1 MLGADRLASL
11 TDDAG
16 FGLVE
21 TLVAALMG
29 VVLAGALGL
38 ILVVSLHQSARLS
51 DVVEATQLG
60 RTTMTH
66 VVNELHSAC
75 IAPSF
80 EPIQEKS
87 KGNELL
93 FVTAYGKEA
102 QLAGAEMH
110 KIVWSGENGTLI
122 DYFVASTG
130 SWPEFAFGAFP
141 AKGTTIGQHVYRAE
155 VLQGGKLEKVPI
167 FQYYKY
173 GTEATSST
181 TTALSTLEALRKTP
195 SETETTPLTAIE
207 AESTSSVLVSFK
219 EAPFNNNTN
228 LSRSADSA
236 TRSPCR
242 SASQGRPPRSK
253 SNRHANS
260 AHAVTARQPPLA
272 AGLHDDPRARRH
284 ARDQPDSRH
293 GLRGQ

>member
-11 TDDAG
+11 TDETG

-38 ILVVSLHQSARLS
+38 ILVVTLHQSTRLS

-66 VVNELHSAC
+66 IVDELHSAC
-75 IAPSF
+75 IAPNF

-102 QLAGAEMH
+102 QLAGAELH
-110 KIVWSGENGTLI
+110 KIAWSGENGTLI
-122 DYFVASTG
+122 DYSVASTG
-130 SWPEFAFGAFP
+130 SWPEFTFGAFP
-141 AKGTTIGQHVYRAE
+141 AKGTIIGQHVYQE
-155 VLQGGKLEKVPI
+155 VRGGKTVPI

-181 TTALSTLEALRKTP
+181 TSGLSTL
-195 SETETTPLTAIE
+195 TPLTVPE
-207 AESTSSVLVSFK
+207 ATGLTPESAEGTSAVLVSFR
-219 EAPFNNNTN
+219 EAPFNNNSN
-228 LSRSADSA
+228 LSRSAEFSNQVTLSFSVPGASSA
-236 TRSPCR
+236 IKVESPCE
-242 SASQGRPPRSK
+242 
-253 SNRHANS
+253 
-260 AHAVTARQPPLA
+260 
-272 AGLHDDPRARRH
+272 
-284 ARDQPDSRH
+284 
-293 GLRGQ
+293 

>member
-11 TDDAG
+11 TDEAG

-21 TLVAALMG
+21 TLVAAMMG

-38 ILVVSLHQSARLS
+38 ILVVTLQQSTRLS

-66 VVNELHSAC
+66 VVDELHSAC
-75 IAPSF
+75 IAPNF

-130 SWPEFAFGAFP
+130 SWPEFSFGAFP
-141 AKGTTIGQHVYRAE
+141 AKGTMIGQHVYRAE
-155 VLQGGKLEKVPI
+155 VLRGGKLEKVPI

-181 TTALSTLEALRKTP
+181 TTGLSTLTLLTVP
-195 SETETTPLTAIE
+195 ETTGLTLE
-207 AESTSSVLVSFK
+207 NAESTSAVLVSFK
-219 EAPFNNNTN
+219 EAPFDNNTN
-228 LSRSADSA
+228 LSRSSEFSNQVTLSFSVPGASS
-236 TRSPCR
+236 TIKVESPCE
-242 SASQGRPPRSK
+242 
-253 SNRHANS
+253 
-260 AHAVTARQPPLA
+260 
-272 AGLHDDPRARRH
+272 
-284 ARDQPDSRH
+284 
-293 GLRGQ
+293 

>member
-1 MLGADRLASL
+1 MLGVDRLASL
-11 TDDAG
+11 TDEAG

-29 VVLAGALGL
+29 VVLAGAMGL
-38 ILVVSLHQSARLS
+38 ILVVSLHQSTRLS
-51 DVVEATQLG
+51 DVIEATQLG

-66 VVNELHSAC
+66 VVDELHSAC
-75 IAPSF
+75 IAPNF

-102 QLAGAEMH
+102 KLAGAEMH

-122 DYFVASTG
+122 DYSVASTG

-141 AKGTTIGQHVYRAE
+141 AKGTTIGQHVYQ
-155 VLQGGKLEKVPI
+155 VLRGGKPVPI

-181 TTALSTLEALRKTP
+181 TTGLSTLE
-195 SETETTPLTAIE
+195 PLTPEATGLTLAD
-207 AESTSSVLVSFK
+207 AESTSAVLVSFR

-228 LSRSADSA
+228 LSRSAEFSNQVTLSFSVPGA
-236 TRSPCR
+236 SSNIKVESPCE
-242 SASQGRPPRSK
+242 
-253 SNRHANS
+253 
-260 AHAVTARQPPLA
+260 
-272 AGLHDDPRARRH
+272 
-284 ARDQPDSRH
+284 
-293 GLRGQ
+293 

>member
-11 TDDAG
+11 TDEAG

-29 VVLAGALGL
+29 VVLAGAMGL
-38 ILVVSLHQSARLS
+38 ILVVSLHQSTRLS

-60 RTTMTH
+60 RTTMNH
-66 VVNELHSAC
+66 IVNELHSAC
-75 IAPSF
+75 IAPNF

-122 DYFVASTG
+122 DYSVASTG

-141 AKGTTIGQHVYRAE
+141 AKGTTIGQHVYQ
-155 VLQGGKLEKVPI
+155 VLRGGKPVPI

-181 TTALSTLEALRKTP
+181 TTGLSTL
-195 SETETTPLTAIE
+195 TEPLTVPE
-207 AESTSSVLVSFK
+207 ATGLTPVDAEGTSAVLVSFR

-228 LSRSADSA
+228 LSRSAEFSNQVTLSFSVPGASSA
-236 TRSPCR
+236 IKVESPCE
-242 SASQGRPPRSK
+242 
-253 SNRHANS
+253 
-260 AHAVTARQPPLA
+260 
-272 AGLHDDPRARRH
+272 
-284 ARDQPDSRH
+284 
-293 GLRGQ
+293 